1 MPVPCPGETRCSSAR
16 RVGAAWWPASPQL
29 DWAVRLVGRTGL
41 VPAAPPSEQPQ
52 RISPRP
58 HANRNAAVRP
68 GIPLVTHGERRETE
82 GRQESGLP
90 KSAATLVVL
99 GLSARLAA
107 KPLAEVSE
115 SGAQLVVALRV
126 KTAIHQTGAAAPTP
140 QAAAV
145 AGVPMLVRSL
155 YLAGANLFLA
165 MLVDLRQG
173 AEAHSAGSSVVG
185 RGLLLTPQAA
195 AELEMKRK
203 PQGRLAQAG
212 VATPVS
218 AHPQQRAG

>member
-1 MPVPCPGETRCSSAR
+1 MPVPCPEETRCSSAR
-16 RVGAAWWPASPQL
+16 RVGAVWPPASPQL
-29 DWAVRLVGRTGL
+29 DWAVRLVRRMGL
-41 VPAAPPSEQPQ
+41 VPAAPPSEQPR

-90 KSAATLVVL
+90 KSAETLGVL

-140 QAAAV
+140 QAAV
-145 AGVPMLVRSL
+145 AGIPMLVRSL

-195 AELEMKRK
+195 AELEMKMK

-212 VATPVS
+212 IATPVS